1 MAEPQFFP
9 PPPELLPALAAIP
22 GMAIEPTMLV
32 TQEGPAGALGPE
44 AAGAILWLQ
53 ATFAD
58 EEGARRFWEASVP
71 LDEQLARTPGFI
83 RRYSFAAHR
92 SAHLIA
98 LWEGVEDAQRFAAS
112 EGHREASR
120 ALFAGRWQYSHFAA
134 LWELRSNRGRIF
146 FCSECDGTTP
156 APADTCRSCGA
167 PITDVY
173 RLPTSA

>member
-1 MAEPQFFP
+1 MTMPQFFP
-9 PPPELLPALAAIP
+9 PPPDLLPALAAVP
-22 GMAIEPTMLV
+22 GMAMEPTMLV
-32 TQEGPAGALGPE
+32 TQEGPSGQLGPE

-53 ATFAD
+53 ATFGD

-71 LDEQLARTPGFI
+71 LDEQLARAPGFI

-98 LWEGVEDAQRFAAS
+98 LWEKIDDAQRFAAS
-112 EGHREASR
+112 AGHREASR

-146 FCSECDGTTP
+146 FCPECHGTTP
-156 APADTCRSCGA
+156 APAEACRSCGT
-167 PITDVY
+167 PIVDVY
-173 RLPTSA
+173 HLPASA